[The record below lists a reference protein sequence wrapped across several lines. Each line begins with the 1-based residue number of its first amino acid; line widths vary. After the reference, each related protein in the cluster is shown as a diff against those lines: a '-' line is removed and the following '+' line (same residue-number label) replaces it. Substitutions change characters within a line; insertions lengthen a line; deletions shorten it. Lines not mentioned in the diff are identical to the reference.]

1 MYSLQGLSQ
10 DFSKGGH
17 TLSNKGYSP
26 QFSPPECCRSFAQRH
41 TNRGSQAPQ
50 SVIFMKKEVSSCK
63 MSNVIFEINVI
74 NITWKHYFIK
84 KKLDGQHLSLVCE
97 LCILQ
102 LLRIKDTMT
111 SLWVVVMVH
120 SPLACSC
127 SSKDRRIRPIF
138 PSLRASRNFMKHF
151 SFIFLFVQQV
161 CSERSFL
168 VFSHFVWLCNNR
180 WERDWA
186 GGSKYSFGWRERE
199 YTLNKVQ
206 SFLFKTLWVW
216 TLIEYSK

>member
-1 MYSLQGLSQ
+1 MVQSIFKFLKCLEERRLPQDWVFLPSGELGTPEIKIASVTVPTFKDNKRVSKRNVIPLTMYSLQGLSQ

-84 KKLDGQHLSLVCE
+84 NKLDGQHLSLVCE

-102 LLRIKDTMT
+102 LLSIKDTMT

-127 SSKDRRIRPIF
+127 SSKDQTTPPPGFSWFSPRK
-138 PSLRASRNFMKHF
+138 SL
-151 SFIFLFVQQV
+151 Q
-161 CSERSFL
+161 
-168 VFSHFVWLCNNR
+168 NR
-180 WERDWA
+180 
-186 GGSKYSFGWRERE
+186 
-199 YTLNKVQ
+199 
-206 SFLFKTLWVW
+206 
-216 TLIEYSK
+216 